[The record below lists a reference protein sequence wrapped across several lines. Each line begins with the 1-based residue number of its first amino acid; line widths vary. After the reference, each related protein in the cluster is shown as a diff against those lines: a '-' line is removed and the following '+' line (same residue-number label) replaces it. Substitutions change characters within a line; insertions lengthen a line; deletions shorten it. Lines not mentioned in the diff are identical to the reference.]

1 MVQNEILALI
11 LARGGSKGIPRKNI
25 KKMLGKPLI
34 TYTIEAALN
43 SKYIDRLV
51 VSTDD
56 NKIAEL
62 CKKNGADVPFMRP
75 AELATDDSGSN
86 EAILHA
92 LEWLKEK
99 ENYIP
104 DYFALL
110 QPTSPLRNAED
121 IDQAIE
127 KLKNSKNANSLKS
140 VYKTQESPYWMREIN
155 EEGYLKPFIEK
166 DENYY
171 QRQKLPDLFMPNGA
185 IYIIETAI
193 FLETLSFNTKKT
205 IPYIMNYKK
214 SIDIDDENDW
224 KIAEMF
230 LKEILQ

>member
-86 EAILHA
+86 KAILHA

-110 QPTSPLRNAED
+110 QPTSPLRTAED

-193 FLETLSFNTKKT
+193 FLKKLSFNTKKT